1 MAPSLRVL
9 IVEDE
14 ALLAISAEDSLV
26 EAGFEV
32 VAVVPDHASAVD
44 AAVAHRPDVVVMDI
58 HLARR
63 SDGVA
68 AAIEIHERTGIRC
81 LFASAVGDAE
91 TRRRAEAARPLGWLT
106 KPYSTSGLV
115 AALAGLRLR

>member
-44 AAVAHRPDVVVMDI
+44 AA
-58 HLARR
+58 
-63 SDGVA
+63 
-68 AAIEIHERTGIRC
+68 C
-81 LFASAVGDAE
+81 
-91 TRRRAEAARPLGWLT
+91 
-106 KPYSTSGLV
+106 
-115 AALAGLRLR
+115 